1 MALPHSPASP
11 GWRRLVVFVALV
23 ALASA
28 GCGHDGTGHGV
39 ATREVDTPPGPGP
52 VPETIRLGIE
62 RMPAMGTMPGGGAPT
77 AAAAP
82 TWDVD
87 LPARWRRLPPRP
99 FRDVNLT
106 VDGIEGVEC
115 YLTVTEAGS
124 LADNVNRWR
133 QQLGQDPLGE
143 AELAALPREPL
154 AGAEAALVDLV
165 GDMSAMGSTRK
176 GVRLLGLVR
185 AAPGEVLTLKLVG
198 PADAV
203 DGLMGEFLAVAAGLR
218 RGTTAGAMPPG
229 HPPLPGAGTAG
240 APEAAPV
247 PAPTGGG
254 GLTWRVPE
262 GWRGGPRVM
271 FSTASFEAGGTPPVL
286 VTLSVMGQGAGGWEA
301 NAARWAAQVGAAAPG
316 EGAYEAAEQIEAL
329 GTRGPLVRYDGT
341 LTTRDGRSVDGAS
354 LAAIWLPRGDEI
366 VIIKAVGRTPDLA
379 AVLDEVRAFARSL
392 EANP

>member
-82 TWDVD
+82 TWEVD

-154 AGAEAALVDLV
+154 AGAEAAAIGL
-165 GDMSAMGSTRK
+165 T
-176 GVRLLGLVR
+176 GVLAGLV
-185 AAPGEVLTLKLVG
+185 AALAFSDIALGMAGTGSLLLPSSSIFAALVSIALLLWMSGRDARPLTVILAGLALSTF
-198 PADAV
+198 ADAGDAFRNMGGAV
-203 DGLMGEFLAVAAGLR
+203 LMGIGGVLALGCTVGQ
-218 RGTTAGAMPPG
+218 AM
-229 HPPLPGAGTAG
+229 
-240 APEAAPV
+240 
-247 PAPTGGG
+247 TG
-254 GLTWRVPE
+254 
-262 GWRGGPRVM
+262 
-271 FSTASFEAGGTPPVL
+271 FSTLAIGSIITFVAIVVGGVAG
-286 VTLSVMGQGAGGWEA
+286 
-301 NAARWAAQVGAAAPG
+301 
-316 EGAYEAAEQIEAL
+316 
-329 GTRGPLVRYDGT
+329 
-341 LTTRDGRSVDGAS
+341 
-354 LAAIWLPRGDEI
+354 
-366 VIIKAVGRTPDLA
+366 IKTMER
-379 AVLDEVRAFARSL
+379 FA
-392 EANP
+392 